1 MEGVYL
7 YDIDALKS
15 IAQQSLGMRRQQ
27 IAAGEE
33 IIAHHVADLSGWF
46 ISMRDHTV
54 ARAGG
59 VEMKLSDSS
68 LRASEL

>member
-1 MEGVYL
+1 
-7 YDIDALKS
+7 
-15 IAQQSLGMRRQQ
+15 MRRQQ

-33 IIAHHVADLSGWF
+33 IIAHHVADFSGWF

-54 ARAGG
+54 ARAGS
-59 VEMKLSDSS
+59 VEMELPEAS